1 MERFNEYKFCI
12 HNCPSRIS
20 LQNLNQPF
28 SRFARYKREHLLLF
42 TMKTTHSQI
51 LVLFLFLL
59 LSLSLFGQKNS
70 SKPITTETKEYNW
83 KVGLNAGVGVSSSNN
98 DGGKWDGQ
106 WSVPDLS
113 FSEELFVSRRLKND
127 FWINTGVAYD
137 SYSYRSKAFVHSG
150 TGVYY
155 SQGPNGLTA
164 NYYSFT
170 DNYERYSYRTNSYI
184 SIPLLVEYSSSKKIG
199 MYGRAGIRFSL
210 PFLGE
215 VGNRRVDNNYVITTN
230 SPVGLVG
237 SSSQRSLFGHAAVGL
252 QCRFGK
258 TIGNL
263 GLTYSHGL
271 LGEWNGD
278 RPNFP
283 NALRVEVGI
292 QGYLDGKKVDVSNQ
306 REEGSDRKK
315 REYVYLEV
323 SGNRLN
329 YSMNFE
335 HALIAGRQIRWNLR
349 VGGALKNRVESLE
362 RLGITGTSVTFG
374 NVHALEVGF
383 NVQFYQ
389 QGDNEMD
396 YAYAP
401 TLGYRFEPA
410 DGRFFGRAV
419 YTPVGYQSLKYY
431 CSFMN
436 CAEHYG
442 AVSVGVKF

>member
-1 MERFNEYKFCI
+1 
-12 HNCPSRIS
+12 
-20 LQNLNQPF
+20 
-28 SRFARYKREHLLLF
+28 
-42 TMKTTHSQI
+42 MKTTHSHI
-51 LVLFLFLL
+51 LTLFWFLL
-59 LSLSLFGQKNS
+59 LSLSLFGQKDILE
-70 SKPITTETKEYNW
+70 PTTAATNQYNW
-83 KVGLNAGVGVSSSNN
+83 KVGVNASLGVSSSKNN
-98 DGGKWDGQ
+98 DGKWEGQ
-106 WSVPDLS
+106 WSVPDFS

-127 FWINTGVAYD
+127 FWISTGVAYD

-150 TGVYY
+150 TSVFY

-184 SIPLLVEYSSSKKIG
+184 SIPLSVEYSSSKKIG
-199 MYGRAGIRFSL
+199 LYGRAGIRFSL

-215 VGNRRVDNNYVITTN
+215 VGNRRTDNNYVVTT
-230 SPVGLVG
+230 SYPVGLVG
-237 SSSQRSLFGHAAVGL
+237 SSSERTLFGHAAVGL
-252 QCRFGK
+252 QWRFGK
-258 TIGNL
+258 TIGTL

-271 LGEWNGD
+271 LGELNGD

-306 REEGSDRKK
+306 SEEGSDRKK

-349 VGGALKNRVESLE
+349 VGGALKNRVELLE

-401 TLGYRFEPA
+401 TLGYRFEPVK
-410 DGRFFGRAV
+410 GRFFGRAV

-442 AVSVGVKF
+442 AVSVGLKF